1 MEKPSKKKSSKR
13 SKEKEKDGKP
23 KEKYQLLNVKRSGS
37 VSIESIHNP
46 KDNSST
52 KAQRGS
58 IDELNDDA
66 LNDKINYLPAS
77 LSAVNSRNS
86 SLDGFAAGKGVGLF
100 ESKLIEVH
108 CDRNGKKFMSKKP
121 NKKLEVKSLEN
132 LRDFCETCDQVHRPC
147 CPNFGH

>member
-1 MEKPSKKKSSKR
+1 MEKSSKKKSSKR
-13 SKEKEKDGKP
+13 SKESDGKS
-23 KEKYQLLNVKRSGS
+23 KEKYPLLNVNRSGS
-37 VSIESIHNP
+37 DSIEQ
-46 KDNSST
+46 SST
-52 KAQRGS
+52 ISGRTLKDR
-58 IDELNDDA
+58 IDELDDR
-66 LNDKINYLPAS
+66 INNLPAS

-86 SLDGFAAGKGVGLF
+86 SLDDVLVEGKGRDLF

-132 LRDFCETCDQVHRPC
+132 LRDFCTTCDQVHRPC

>member
-1 MEKPSKKKSSKR
+1 MEKSSKKKSSKR
-13 SKEKEKDGKP
+13 SKESESKS
-23 KEKYQLLNVKRSGS
+23 KEKYQLLNVNRSDS
-37 VSIESIHNP
+37 VSIHDQTL
-46 KDNSST
+46 KDNSSM

-58 IDELNDDA
+58 IDELTDQ
-66 LNDKINYLPAS
+66 INYLPAS
-77 LSAVNSRNS
+77 LGAVNSRNS
-86 SLDGFAAGKGVGLF
+86 SLDNVLVEGKGHDLF

-132 LRDFCETCDQVHRPC
+132 LRDFCTTCDQVHRPC

>member
-1 MEKPSKKKSSKR
+1 MNRSS
-13 SKEKEKDGKP
+13 GA
-23 KEKYQLLNVKRSGS
+23 
-37 VSIESIHNP
+37 SIESIHNP
-46 KDNSST
+46 KDNSSI

-58 IDELNDDA
+58 IDELNGDA
-66 LNDKINYLPAS
+66 LNDQINYLPAS

-86 SLDGFAAGKGVGLF
+86 SLDNVLVAGKSKDLF

-108 CDRNGKKFMSKKP
+108 CDRNGKMFMSKKP

-132 LRDFCETCDQVHRPC
+132 LRDFCEICDQVHRPC

>member
-1 MEKPSKKKSSKR
+1 MEKSSKKKSSKR
-13 SKEKEKDGKP
+13 SKESDGKSKEKFP
-23 KEKYQLLNVKRSGS
+23 LLNVNRSGS
-37 VSIESIHNP
+37 DSIEQSSTTSGRTL
-46 KDNSST
+46 KDNSSMR
-52 KAQRGS
+52 AQRGS
-58 IDELNDDA
+58 IDELDDQ
-66 LNDKINYLPAS
+66 INYLPAS

-86 SLDGFAAGKGVGLF
+86 SLDDVLVEGKGRDLF

-132 LRDFCETCDQVHRPC
+132 LRDFCTTCDQVHRPC

>member
-1 MEKPSKKKSSKR
+1 MEKSSKKKSSKR
-13 SKEKEKDGKP
+13 LKETESKS
-23 KEKYQLLNVKRSGS
+23 KEKYQLLNVNRSDS
-37 VSIESIHNP
+37 VSIESIHNQ
-46 KDNSST
+46 KDNSSLR
-52 KAQRGS
+52 AQRGS
-58 IDELNDDA
+58 IDELYSDT
-66 LNDKINYLPAS
+66 LNDQINYLPAS

-86 SLDGFAAGKGVGLF
+86 SLDNVLVADKSKDLF
-100 ESKLIEVH
+100 ESKVIEVH